1 MNTVTSK
8 DGTTIAYEC
17 TGSGPSLI
25 FIDPAGGY
33 HGWRPMDGLIPM
45 LSSHFAVTTYDR
57 RGRGHSTEVQPYSV
71 ERELED
77 LQAIIAA
84 TGEPAFLFGFSSG
97 AVLSLLA
104 ASRGLPV
111 KKVVA
116 LEPPLERYDEPAS
129 PSDLEL
135 EVAALIAKGQ
145 RREAH
150 THFTRALGVPDEIVE
165 ELNSI
170 LDWPQIEA
178 LAHTI
183 VYDLIITRSLPTPE
197 LSRIQTLALVINSTV
212 TGEFMHHWTK
222 DTAEAL
228 PNGVHLTLDGEWHD
242 VPPEIL
248 APVMIAFFKG

>member
-45 LSSHFAVTTYDR
+45 LSSHFTVTTYDR
-57 RGRGHSTEVQPYSV
+57 RGRGHSSEAQPYSV
-71 ERELED
+71 EREIED
-77 LQAIIAA
+77 LQAIIDT

-104 ASRGLPV
+104 AARGLPV
-111 KKVVA
+111 RKVVA
-116 LEPPLERYDEPAS
+116 LEPPLERYDEPAP
-129 PSDLEL
+129 PSELEL
-135 EVAALIAKGQ
+135 EVAELIAKDQ
-145 RREAH
+145 RRGAH
-150 THFTRALGVPDEIVE
+150 AHFNRALGVPDEIVE
-165 ELNSI
+165 ELNAV

-183 VYDLIITRSLPTPE
+183 VYDLTITRSLPTPQ
-197 LSRIQTLALVINSTV
+197 LNSIQTPALVINSTV
-212 TGEFMHHWTK
+212 TGEFMHNWTK
-222 DTAEAL
+222 NTAEAL
-228 PNGVHLTLDGEWHD
+228 PNGVHLTLDGEWHT
-242 VPPEIL
+242 VPFEIL
-248 APVMIAFFKG
+248 GPVMIAFCKG

>member
-8 DGTTIAYEC
+8 DGTTIAYES

-25 FIDPAGGY
+25 FVDPAGGY

-45 LSSHFAVTTYDR
+45 LSSHFTVTTYDR

-71 ERELED
+71 EREIDD

-104 ASRGLPV
+104 ASQGLRV
-111 KKVVA
+111 RKIVA
-116 LEPPLERYDEPAS
+116 LEPPLERYDEPT
-129 PSDLEL
+129 PSSELEL

-150 THFTRALGVPDEIVE
+150 AHFNHALGVPDEILE
-165 ELNSI
+165 ELSAI

-183 VYDLIITRSLPTPE
+183 VYDLTITRSLPTPE
-197 LSRIQTLALVINSTV
+197 LSRIQTPALVINSTV
-212 TGEFMHHWTK
+212 TGEFMHNWTK
-222 DTAEAL
+222 GTADAL
-228 PNGVHLTLDGEWHD
+228 PNGVHLTLDGEWHT
-242 VPPEIL
+242 VPFEIL
-248 APVMIAFFKG
+248 GPVIIAFFKG

>member
-1 MNTVTSK
+1 MKMVTSK
-8 DGTTIAYEC
+8 DGTTIAYES

-45 LSSHFAVTTYDR
+45 LSSHFTVTTYDR

-71 ERELED
+71 EREIED
-77 LQAIIAA
+77 LKAVIDA
-84 TGEPAFLFGFSSG
+84 TGELAFLFGFSSG

-104 ASRGLPV
+104 AARGLPV
-111 KKVVA
+111 RKVVA
-116 LEPPLERYDEPAS
+116 LEPPLERYDEPTP
-129 PSDLEL
+129 PSELEL
-135 EVAALIAKGQ
+135 EVAALVAKGQ

-150 THFTRALGVPDEIVE
+150 AHFNRALGVPDEILE
-165 ELNSI
+165 ELSAT

-178 LAHTI
+178 LTHTI
-183 VYDLIITRSLPTPE
+183 VYDLTITRSLPMPE
-197 LSRIQTLALVINSTV
+197 LSSIQTPSLIINSMV
-212 TGEFMHHWTK
+212 TGDFMHNWTK
-222 DTAEAL
+222 DTADAL
-228 PNGVHLTLDGEWHD
+228 PNGVHLTLDGEWHS

>member
-8 DGTTIAYEC
+8 DGTTLAYEC

-57 RGRGHSTEVQPYSV
+57 RGRGHSTEVQPYTV

-77 LQAIIAA
+77 LQAIIDA
-84 TGEPAFLFGFSSG
+84 TDEPAFLFGFSSG

-104 ASRGLPV
+104 AARGLPV
-111 KKVVA
+111 RKVVA
-116 LEPPLERYDEPAS
+116 LEPPLERYEELAP
-129 PSDLEL
+129 PSELEL
-135 EVAALIAKGQ
+135 EVAELIAKGQ

-183 VYDLIITRSLPTPE
+183 VYDLTITRSLPTPE
-197 LSRIQTLALVINSTV
+197 LSGIRTPALIINSTV
-212 TGEFMHHWTK
+212 TGEFMHHWTE
-222 DTAEAL
+222 DTADAL

-242 VPPEIL
+242 VPHEIL